1 MCTLYINVYV
11 CRKVLNLFVSHC
23 WTFIAGFTAGCKWML
38 FLRTMYWCCVHTAM
52 WKSLK
57 KKNQLPICTEK
68 RRNTH
73 HFIRYQGCP
82 LSRSHVFYTVNVS
95 YNSPYMN
102 LVPVYCYI
110 VQNE

>member
-57 KKNQLPICTEK
+57 KKKPAANLYWKEK
-68 RRNTH
+68 KH
-73 HFIRYQGCP
+73 SSFYS
-82 LSRSHVFYTVNVS
+82 LSRLSSITFPCV
-95 YNSPYMN
+95 
-102 LVPVYCYI
+102 LYC
-110 VQNE
+110 QRFL